1 MDKLVSFFLS
11 LSLLFGGWFAA
22 LGVRRN
28 DCRDKTPVDPASGT
42 VLAGFSRYF
51 QMADGTAAA
60 AFGTAEGVGVR
71 LSDDGGKTW
80 RDEQIAVPNDDRVL
94 ANYWFCEYEG
104 ALYLAYRAI
113 GDTPEGF
120 YTSLRV
126 HVSEDGGKSW
136 RFHSVITEN
145 LEPEHNF
152 NGVWEPCLGE
162 MDGKLVCL
170 YANDSTAVTTQQN
183 IESLTW
189 DGSRWT
195 DRRIV
200 SDGEKH
206 DSRDGMPVWTALS
219 RGGYA
224 CVIES
229 TKYRDKGYPFVI
241 QLLYSPDGVHW
252 GEPRDV
258 YVPATEGSKAAAPGI
273 AELPDGRLVVTFQ
286 TDEDKEE
293 KGDGVSVSKI
303 ICTTQKI
310 PALLLGRGSFTS
322 PKKLYPDAY
331 DGCSLWGAVGYF
343 DGALYYGAYTALG
356 EATVRIPVT
365 GGTVC

>member
-1 MDKLVSFFLS
+1 MDKLISFFL
-11 LSLLFGGWFAA
+11 
-22 LGVRRN
+22 
-28 DCRDKTPVDPASGT
+28 T
-42 VLAGFSRYF
+42 VLLLAGGMSAGIGTRLNDRLDKAPIDPSKGKILGGASRYF
-51 QMADGTAAA
+51 EMRDGTAVV
-60 AFGTAEGVGVR
+60 AFGRSDGIGVR
-71 LSDDGGKTW
+71 TSADGGVTW
-80 RDEQIAVPNDDRVL
+80 QNEQTAVPNDGRAL
-94 ANYWFCEYEG
+94 ANYWFCEFEDG
-104 ALYLAYRAI
+104 LYLAYRAI
-113 GDTPEGF
+113 GDTPEGY

-162 MDGKLVCL
+162 MNGKLVCL
-170 YANDSTAVTTQQN
+170 YANDSTAVTGRQN

-219 RGGYA
+219 GGGYA

-229 TKYRDKGYPFVI
+229 TRYRDEGYPFVI
-241 QLLYSPDGVHW
+241 QLLYSADGTRW
-252 GEPRDV
+252 SEPRDV
-258 YVPATEGSKAAAPGI
+258 YVPATKGSKAAAPGV
-273 AELPDGRLVVTFQ
+273 AELPDGRLAVTFQ

-293 KGDGVSVSKI
+293 KGDGVSVSKL
-303 ICTTQKI
+303 ICTVRRV
-310 PALLLGRGSFTS
+310 PACLLGRGSFTT
-322 PKKLYPDAY
+322 PKKLFPDEY
-331 DGCSLWGAVGYF
+331 DGCSLWGAVCCCH
-343 DGALYYGAYTALG
+343 GALYYGAATALG
-356 EATVRIPVT
+356 EAIVKVPI
-365 GGTVC
+365 